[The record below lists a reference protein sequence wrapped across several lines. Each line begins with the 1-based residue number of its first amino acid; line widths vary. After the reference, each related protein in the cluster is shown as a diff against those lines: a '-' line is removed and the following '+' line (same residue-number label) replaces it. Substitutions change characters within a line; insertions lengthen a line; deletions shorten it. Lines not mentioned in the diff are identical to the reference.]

1 MCHYPDLGSASDWF
15 KQISLA
21 ANKSELGS
29 DTSLDK
35 VWNFYARSRHHCA
48 GKPVMVS
55 RNVGCSLKL
64 DDDRHHPLN
73 FWARTYYS
81 IRSNYLFK
89 KL

>member
-35 VWNFYARSRHHCA
+35 AIINNRKA
-48 GKPVMVS
+48 K
-55 RNVGCSLKL
+55 
-64 DDDRHHPLN
+64 
-73 FWARTYYS
+73 
-81 IRSNYLFK
+81 
-89 KL
+89 